1 MWYLQ
6 LIYWKIQFWCCP
18 GVGNLH
24 PIFKPHLGIFVWTQ
38 GPTLG
43 HLQLSF
49 QNKMT
54 NARGDG
60 HAWNWPSHFA
70 EPSMSTT
77 EFSIDGSWL
86 NKRKLPSSSLRRNFS
101 FLTTSTPS
109 TAAITSPE
117 KSHAFARS
125 SCSHRLMFFFGVS
138 TKGTKTMMIPD
149 RSSTKTYKLIIGNS
163 DTFSGSIL
171 SAANFGIRDSS
182 LRSFRILFMI
192 FSSFTSYR

>member
-1 MWYLQ
+1 M
-6 LIYWKIQFWCCP
+6 
-18 GVGNLH
+18 NAR
-24 PIFKPHLGIFVWTQ
+24 PHLGAFAAQFPKENDKCPGRW
-38 GPTLG
+38 
-43 HLQLSF
+43 
-49 QNKMT
+49 
-54 NARGDG
+54 ARLELT
-60 HAWNWPSHFA
+60 
-70 EPSMSTT
+70 EPLCRAQHGKALAFLSTT

-125 SCSHRLMFFFGVS
+125 SCSHRLMFFFGVN

-149 RSSTKTYKLIIGNS
+149 RSYTKTYKLIIGNS